1 MTKLVTVLG
10 STGSIGRQAL
20 EVIAQSGGAFSLLG
34 ISGGRNTALLLSQA
48 KTFRPRYVASELP
61 LDPALLPEGTELLA
75 GRDGLL
81 ALAGCGEA
89 DVVVNGISGF
99 AALEPLLSSL
109 RAGKRVALANKESI
123 VCGKALVDEACK
135 TCGGQVLPVDSEQS
149 AIFQCLSGG
158 RRQEVKNLLLTAS
171 GGRFWQKSLAE
182 LADVTPAEALDHPT
196 WSMGPK
202 ITIDSASLFNKG
214 LEVIEASYLFD
225 IPAERIAVLIHPQS
239 IVHSMVEFCDGTVL
253 ANLSLPDMRLPI
265 QYAMTWPERM
275 PSPCKRLSLAE
286 VGSLT
291 FHAAPPER
299 YPALRLAYE
308 ALRTGGTM
316 PTVYNGANE
325 AAVSLFAAGRIRF
338 TEIYTAVEAAMDA
351 HAAAP
356 ADNIAAVLAADREAR
371 ALVAARFSGRG
382 NTI

>member
-325 AAVSLFAAGRIRF
+325 AAVSLFTAGRIRF

-371 ALVAARFSGRG
+371 ALVAARFSGCR

>member
-1 MTKLVTVLG
+1 MIQFEELRL
-10 STGSIGRQAL
+10 RLL
-20 EVIAQSGGAFSLLG
+20 E
-34 ISGGRNTALLLSQA
+34 
-48 KTFRPRYVASELP
+48 SEKP
-61 LDPALLPEGTELLA
+61 
-75 GRDGLL
+75 
-81 ALAGCGEA
+81 
-89 DVVVNGISGF
+89 
-99 AALEPLLSSL
+99 
-109 RAGKRVALANKESI
+109 
-123 VCGKALVDEACK
+123 
-135 TCGGQVLPVDSEQS
+135 
-149 AIFQCLSGG
+149 
-158 RRQEVKNLLLTAS
+158 
-171 GGRFWQKSLAE
+171 LAE

-325 AAVSLFAAGRIRF
+325 AAVSLFTAGRIRF

-371 ALVAARFSGRG
+371 ALVAARFSGCG

>member
-299 YPALRLAYE
+299 YLALRLAYE

-325 AAVSLFAAGRIRF
+325 AAVSLFTAGRIRF

-371 ALVAARFSGRG
+371 ALVAARFSGCG